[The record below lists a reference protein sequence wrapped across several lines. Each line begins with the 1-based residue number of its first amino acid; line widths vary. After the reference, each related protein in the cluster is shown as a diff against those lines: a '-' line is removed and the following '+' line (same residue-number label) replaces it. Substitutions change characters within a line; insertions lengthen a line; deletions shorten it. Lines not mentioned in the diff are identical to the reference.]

1 MRKIENPESFRE
13 NITNKL
19 EDLIQHKNFSVNLE
33 KGIYNYALKEAS
45 NRNLVK
51 KWDNVYFVQI
61 YIDRLRTIYF
71 NIQNTDY
78 IKDLIKNSI
87 NHKNKVKAHDLA
99 FMTHQEMDP
108 ARWEKL
114 INEKAKRDEKK
125 YERTQKISS
134 EFTCRKCKSKDCS
147 YYQMQTRSADEP
159 MTTFVTCENCGNRW
173 KF

>member
-71 NIQNTDY
+71 NRQPTI
-78 IKDLIKNSI
+78 
-87 NHKNKVKAHDLA
+87 
-99 FMTHQEMDP
+99 
-108 ARWEKL
+108 
-114 INEKAKRDEKK
+114 
-125 YERTQKISS
+125 
-134 EFTCRKCKSKDCS
+134 
-147 YYQMQTRSADEP
+147 
-159 MTTFVTCENCGNRW
+159 
-173 KF
+173 